1 MALTQMLFREFC
13 EISENTFPTEHL
25 QTTTSG
31 VITKPDTWYLPD
43 GRRRVA
49 VTCER

>member
-1 MALTQMLFREFC
+1 MLFREFC
-13 EISENTFPTEHL
+13 EISENTFTTEHL

-31 VITKPDTWYLPD
+31 VITKLDIWYRRD
-43 GRRRVA
+43 GRRGVF